1 MSLKKQIK
9 DLKQDVLK
17 NVEQVEKWKRNAKV
31 TKFVEME
38 AEIELYKNELNR
50 MRHILKHNNEGD
62 DA

>member
-17 NVEQVEKWKRNAKV
+17 NVDQVEKWKRNAKV

-38 AEIELYKNELNR
+38 AEIEIYKEEINR
-50 MRHILKHNNEGD
+50 MYRILKINQTTDET
-62 DA
+62 